1 MLVEL
6 LYCSAS
12 AVPKLANADLDQ
24 RLASARWRN
33 LAQDITGMMIY
44 YRGEFVQILE
54 GSKKSVQNVFEK
66 FICPDPRHT
75 AIIKYLKIRY
85 HIAVL
90 TNGRWVFWVLQKSNH
105 ICHYRQWGF
114 WWICSRRK
122 PRQSRFHWVSMRL
135 FLSTNRCAS
144 PRTGSFDNNW
154 PNRCHTWCG

>member
-24 RLASARWRN
+24 ILASARWRN

-54 GSKKSVQNVFEK
+54 GSKKSVQNTYDK

-75 AIIKYLKIRY
+75 AINKVLENTISHRSFKDGLKNPFAR
-85 HIAVL
+85 VL
-90 TNGRWVFWVLQKSNH
+90 LGH
-105 ICHYRQWGF
+105 
-114 WWICSRRK
+114 
-122 PRQSRFHWVSMRL
+122 
-135 FLSTNRCAS
+135 
-144 PRTGSFDNNW
+144 
-154 PNRCHTWCG
+154 

>member
-24 RLASARWRN
+24 ILASARWRN

-54 GSKKSVQNVFEK
+54 GSKKSVQNVYEK

-75 AIIKYLKIRY
+75 AINK
-85 HIAVL
+85 VL
-90 TNGRWVFWVLQKSNH
+90 ENTISHRSFNDWSMGLLGAPEIESPMPLSAMGILMNTLSEEAKAKPLSLGLNAFVAIYNQMRKSP
-105 ICHYRQWGF
+105 YR
-114 WWICSRRK
+114 
-122 PRQSRFHWVSMRL
+122 
-135 FLSTNRCAS
+135 
-144 PRTGSFDNNW
+144 
-154 PNRCHTWCG
+154 